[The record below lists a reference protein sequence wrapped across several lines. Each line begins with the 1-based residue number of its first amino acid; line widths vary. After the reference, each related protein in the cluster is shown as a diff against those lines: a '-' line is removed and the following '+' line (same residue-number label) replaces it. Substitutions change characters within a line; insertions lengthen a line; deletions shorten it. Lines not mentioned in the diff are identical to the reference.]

1 MSVKELL
8 ILSKSSPILATI
20 ALMVGMHIGQA
31 KAEEFNTAY
40 VFNKLPKE
48 QGLAHVD
55 GVVRGIAY
63 SHYFK
68 SKKDQIGFECVLDY
82 ALSGDD
88 AKWDNMVEFARMH
101 PDKALGGVLFVYLR
115 KKCNL

>member
-1 MSVKELL
+1 M
-8 ILSKSSPILATI
+8 IG
-20 ALMVGMHIGQA
+20 LMIGVYTQQA
-31 KAEEFNTAY
+31 KAEDFNTGY

-68 SKKDQIGFECVLDY
+68 SNKDQTGFECVLDY
-82 ALSGDD
+82 ALAGDD
-88 AKWDNMVEFARMH
+88 NKWENMIEFAQGH